1 MDAIER
7 FYNKSTA
14 DKRKE
19 QKKRAV
25 DTALLNPLSFMKT
38 TTCFFNMM

>member
-7 FYNKSTA
+7 FYNKA
-14 DKRKE
+14 LAGKRKE

-25 DTALLNPLSFMKT
+25 DTALLFINQ
-38 TTCFFNMM
+38 